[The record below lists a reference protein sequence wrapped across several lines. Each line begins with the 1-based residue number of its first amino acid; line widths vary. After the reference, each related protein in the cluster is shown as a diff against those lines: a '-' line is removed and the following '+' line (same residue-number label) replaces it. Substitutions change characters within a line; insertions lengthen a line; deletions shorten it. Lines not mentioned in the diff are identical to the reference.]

1 LAQTLAQSSRLASNN
16 TAGPLAVIAMF
27 VHRLIAVLV
36 SIACTCGA
44 ATAEDVKQCTHALAG
59 MPSDRIADTD
69 TEEDHTS
76 FLQMRSSRKGPLE
89 KTTENAEEGTPL
101 WSQSITAPA
110 QNVASEDACLNDP
123 ASFDTTLDVAV
134 PRGQTKYWNF
144 TVPPMSSS
152 TEDYSYAMEHAF
164 VVLPSRC
171 VLRMGLQPNVGDA
184 GRLIN
189 QWMGRIEE
197 LTTAPKATTS
207 AERDVILAQCACG
220 WAIFAHGSGGFTYD
234 NPRYSIMLAAAGYGV
249 LAPDS
254 FASSTGLRYKAPLKN
269 LSSRLREANTR
280 QQNLSFWCENNVY
293 DPTSGCTAAMENQT
307 SSPSYPLCYN
317 SDPQAILS
325 HTEDWRAFYERVFR
339 LRQLELDYVVA
350 HLPEYIRQAPK
361 VFLVGESEGGMAAAR
376 YSNPELEKLLASG
389 GRIILQWSCE
399 SNYYTSCSEDA
410 GVGGAKSTPI
420 LNMIS
425 AHDPYFSASPES
437 VAFKVANDPRGYGQ
451 WPLTGNCFAK
461 LLDQGFENATVI
473 VLAHTIYHG
482 LTVNTANVA
491 RALMKAFLAEP
502 RNFQHMA
509 LEHFGRSG
517 NELCTEL
524 QRSQGRTLLRC
535 HELGSESSVHASEV
549 SSCAYQRYELHKE
562 YYEYGTYEMCASG
575 I

>member
-1 LAQTLAQSSRLASNN
+1 MVACLMSLGIALLALASTGRHWQNL
-16 TAGPLAVIAMF
+16 GFLAFRGKGMLGAE
-27 VHRLIAVLV
+27 LQGEAVP
-36 SIACTCGA
+36 SGYGEWHGA
-44 ATAEDVKQCTHALAG
+44 VDRPDPAPNPHATREDQCL
-59 MPSDRIADTD
+59 D
-69 TEEDHTS
+69 
-76 FLQMRSSRKGPLE
+76 
-89 KTTENAEEGTPL
+89 
-101 WSQSITAPA
+101 
-110 QNVASEDACLNDP
+110 DP
-123 ASFDTTLDVAV
+123 ASFDTTLHVAV
-134 PRGQTKYWNF
+134 REGQTKYWNF
-144 TVPPMSSS
+144 TVPPMSST
-152 TEDYSYAMEHAF
+152 TEDYSYALEHAF

-171 VLRMGLQPNVGDA
+171 VLRLGLVPNVGDA

-269 LSSRLREANTR
+269 LSSRLRTANTK
-280 QQNLSFWCENNVY
+280 QQSLSFWCENNVY
-293 DPTSGCTAAMENQT
+293 DPTSGCTAAMANQT
-307 SSPSYPLCYN
+307 SSPSYPLCYS
-317 SDPQAILS
+317 SDPQVILS
-325 HTEDWRAFYERVFR
+325 HTEDWRAYYERVFR

-361 VFLVGESEGGMAAAR
+361 VFLVGNSEGGMVAAR

-399 SNYYTSCSEDA
+399 SNYYTSCSENA

-425 AHDPYFSASPES
+425 AQDPYFAASPES
-437 VAFKVANDPRGYGQ
+437 IAFKVTNDPRGYGQ

-461 LLDQGFENATVI
+461 LLDQGFENATAI

-491 RALMKAFLAEP
+491 RALMKTFLAEP

-509 LEHFGRSG
+509 LELFGRSG
-517 NELCTEL
+517 NELCAEL
-524 QRSQGRTLLRC
+524 QRSQGQTLLSC
-535 HELGSESSVHASEV
+535 QELGSENNVHASEV
-549 SSCAYQRYELHKE
+549 SACAYQSYEFHKE